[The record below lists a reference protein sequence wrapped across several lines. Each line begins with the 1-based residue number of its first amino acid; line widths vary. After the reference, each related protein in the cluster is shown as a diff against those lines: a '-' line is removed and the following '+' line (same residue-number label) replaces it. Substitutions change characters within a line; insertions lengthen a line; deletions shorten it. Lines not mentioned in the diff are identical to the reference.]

1 MPLEKTT
8 ILLPVENMD
17 SEHCALIVDK
27 AVGAVPGVQ
36 EHHVEL
42 NNRQA
47 VFSST
52 TPVETVQHAVQAI
65 RDHGYD
71 VPTLK
76 RTFPVTGMTCASCV
90 ASVESML
97 KAQPGVLSAAVNLA
111 TNTVQVTYVPGVIDE
126 RRMQAAIQ
134 SIGYDLLLADGQQ
147 ATDDLETIQRKRMAQ
162 LKRKLIASV
171 ALSIPLVVIG
181 MFLMHE
187 PWANMAMWL
196 LSTPVVLVF
205 GQQFFVGAWKQA
217 KHRSANMDTLVALS
231 TGVAYLFSVFNM
243 AWPTFWTSRGLEPHV
258 YFEAAGVIITFILLG
273 KFLEERAKAGTSSAI
288 KKLMGLRPNT
298 VLREAADGSTREVPI
313 ADVNVDDILVVR
325 PGESI
330 AVDGEVV
337 GGESYVDESM
347 LSGEPVPV
355 AKATGAA
362 LLAGTIN
369 QKGSLRMRARKVGAA
384 TLLAQIVRTVQE
396 AQGSKAPVQQLVD
409 KVAAVFVPIVMGIAL
424 LSAVAWWIFGGEHA
438 FTQGLLAL
446 VTVLVIAC
454 PCALGLATPTAIMAG
469 MGKGADNGILIK
481 DAESLERA
489 RQITAVVLDKTG
501 TITEGKPE
509 VQEAIGLD
517 DTEAAAAL
525 YAIESRSEHPLAEAV
540 VRHLEARYGPMI
552 IGPNTAFESLT
563 GKGAQATINGSTW
576 RVGNRRLMEESGIVL
591 AGAWREHEQRWQ
603 QQAHTVIW
611 LADGTTIR
619 AAVAIADRIK
629 PSAAEAIARLKA
641 AGIKVY
647 MQTGDARR
655 TAQAVAR
662 AVGIDDFRSEVLPKD
677 KGAFVTGLQ
686 QQGHVVAMVGDGIN
700 DSEALAKADVGIAM
714 GHGSDI
720 AMDVARMTLIS
731 TDLNA
736 IPRAITLS
744 RKTVRLIRQNLF
756 WAFIYNIIGIPIAAG
771 VLYLFNGFLLDPMIA
786 GAAMALSSVSVVSNS
801 LRLRWAGLE

>member
-1 MPLEKTT
+1 MTQIK
-8 ILLPVENMD
+8 
-17 SEHCALIVDK
+17 
-27 AVGAVPGVQ
+27 Q
-36 EHHVEL
+36 
-42 NNRQA
+42 
-47 VFSST
+47 
-52 TPVETVQHAVQAI
+52 
-65 RDHGYD
+65 
-71 VPTLK
+71 
-76 RTFPVTGMTCASCV
+76 TFPVTGMTCASCV
-90 ASVESML
+90 LHVEKAL
-97 KAQPGVLSAAVNLA
+97 KAEPGVEAVSVNLA
-111 TNTVQVTYVPGVIDE
+111 TNTAQVSW
-126 RRMQAAIQ
+126 QAGRTDSQHLQQAVRNA
-134 SIGYDLLLADGQQ
+134 GYDLLVTDEGDAVAEAEKIQ
-147 ATDDLETIQRKRMAQ
+147 AERLRG
-162 LKRKLIASV
+162 LKRKLIASLV
-171 ALSIPLVVIG
+171 LSIPLVVIG
-181 MFLMHE
+181 MVFMHE
-187 PWANMAMWL
+187 PWANVVMWA

-205 GQQFFVGAWKQA
+205 GRQFFVNAWKQA
-217 KHRSANMDTLVALS
+217 KHRTANMDTLVALS

-243 AWPTFWTSRGLEPHV
+243 LWPEFWTSRGLEPHV
-258 YFEAAGVIITFILLG
+258 YFEAAGVVITFILLG

-313 ADVNVDDILVVR
+313 AEVNVDDILVVR
-325 PGESI
+325 PGERI

-355 AKATGAA
+355 AKTAGAP

-369 QKGSLRMRARKVGAA
+369 QKGSLRMRAQKVGAA

-396 AQGSKAPVQQLVD
+396 AQGSKAPVQKLVD
-409 KVAAVFVPIVMGIAL
+409 QVAAVFVPVVMGIAL
-424 LSAVAWWIFGGEHA
+424 LSAIAWWIFGGEHA

-469 MGKGADNGILIK
+469 MGKGAENGILIK

-489 RQITAVVLDKTG
+489 RNITAIVLDKTG

-509 VQEAIGLD
+509 VQEAIGLED
-517 DTEAAAAL
+517 AEAAAAL

-540 VRHLEARYGPMI
+540 VRHLNAGEWRIVNGERTTLLGTNHHSPFTNHHS
-552 IGPNTAFESLT
+552 PLTAFQSLT
-563 GKGAQATINGSTW
+563 GKGAAATIAGTTW
-576 RVGNRRLMEESGIVL
+576 LVGNRRLLEEHGISIT
-591 AGAWREHEQRWQ
+591 GTWREHEQRWQ
-603 QQAHTVIW
+603 QAAHTVIW
-611 LADGTTIR
+611 LADGTQVR
-619 AAVAIADRIK
+619 AVLAIADKIK
-629 PSAAEAIARLKA
+629 PSAAAAIARLKK

-655 TAQAVAR
+655 TAQAVAQ

-677 KGAFVTGLQ
+677 KRAFVEGLQ

-700 DSEALAKADVGIAM
+700 DSEALAKADVSIAM
-714 GHGSDI
+714 GKGSDI

-771 VLYLFNGFLLDPMIA
+771 VLYPINGFLLDPMIA

-801 LRLRWAGLE
+801 LRLRWAGLEG